1 MPAHAHAVAAGL
13 LARAGDL
20 AGARMTLD
28 VMLDLDTWRQDRSY
42 LWSVFVGHM
51 ATAAVALQDLEV
63 CETLVA
69 ELEPVASSC
78 AVNGAV
84 VAFGGSN
91 ALRVGTLL
99 AALGRVNDVRGHL
112 MLALGV
118 HERLGGRSLCRAGA
132 APRIRRQLPEA
143 GGPAGRGAG
152 VQRDPR
158 SAGGTAH

>member
-1 MPAHAHAVAAGL
+1 MARHRRIGIPAHAHAVAAGL

-20 AGARMTLD
+20 AGARLTLD
-28 VMLDLDTWRQDRSY
+28 VVLDLDTWRQDRSY

-51 ATAAVALQDLEV
+51 ATAAVALQDHEV

-99 AALGRVNDVRGHL
+99 AALGRVNDARGHL
-112 MLALGV
+112 TCLLGCGV
-118 HERLGGRSLCRAGA
+118 WRG
-132 APRIRRQLPEA
+132 RRQRVLLHF
-143 GGPAGRGAG
+143 PAGQGR
-152 VQRDPR
+152 R
-158 SAGGTAH
+158 